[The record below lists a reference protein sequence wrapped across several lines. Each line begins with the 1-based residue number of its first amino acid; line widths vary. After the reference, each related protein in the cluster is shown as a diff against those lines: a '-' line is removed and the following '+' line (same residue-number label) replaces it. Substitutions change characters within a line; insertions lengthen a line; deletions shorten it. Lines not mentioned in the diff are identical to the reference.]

1 MAAARESGCPACQAR
16 FRGTRECSRCGA
28 DLGVLM
34 RLQVRAWRLR
44 ERAREALI
52 AGDAGQAV
60 QWARRAQELCATPRG
75 RKLERVAR
83 ILLEAGGRRVGPG
96 A

>member
-1 MAAARESGCPACQAR
+1 MAAAREPGCPACQAR
-16 FRGTRECSRCGA
+16 FRGTRECSRGGA
-28 DLGVLM
+28 DLGVRM

-44 ERAREALI
+44 ERARQALL
-52 AGDAGQAV
+52 AGDAGEAV

-83 ILLEAGGRRVGPG
+83 IVLEAGARPVAPG